1 MSGLEYGLHRYDDL
15 PLEIVL
21 KIFSYLGYS
30 DLQAAGSTCQRW
42 HAALDQTEFNQR
54 TRVCFSKV
62 VLSDQLSPGVDLMRC
77 ERRFQHFLFE
87 DVTLGQVKE
96 LMRFMGRTA
105 QSLALDN
112 VDLNDKQ
119 FYGMLG
125 VLPHLHSLSL
135 KRCLPLFMSG
145 SFLDSYNNSCPDL
158 NDLASNLAGIK
169 ELTLCENRYLTDAI
183 LMRLTSFMP
192 SLEAINMSGCHIA
205 FHNAIHRR
213 FYPATSSSDHVLPSE
228 SVLTFKFILTILN
241 LQRRTLRVLNFS
253 HTLIG
258 QALLALCDLNL
269 QLQRLYLAGCRQLNC
284 TTIRNFLATQPQLCA
299 LDLSATM
306 CVNDENLA
314 ALVQTNPQLEHLK
327 VNGCPSI
334 TNAGAIHLAKLK
346 RLKSLDI
353 SNCDNLTSSGIIEG
367 IASEE
372 NPVIQELN
380 VSYLRI
386 GEECIKAIASNLR
399 CLRSLHL
406 NLCVIGAT
414 DEAIQSVIGQLRWL
428 RELSLEH
435 CSGLTDAALTGINIS
450 KLEMTRK
457 QSGSQVSSMDNFY
470 PPYSYTL
477 AERDSLAGSLQSI
490 KISLRSKAEDE
501 IFRDARRKQAML
513 AAYEMNLIREDDFEG
528 HNIQQLRGLR
538 SLNLRGCN
546 KISDV
551 SLKYGLKHIELTR
564 LMLSNCQQISLLG
577 MEAMASSCPSI
588 EELDLSDC
596 YNITDKTIQVVT
608 AKLPRLKALHI
619 SGCSQLTEHTLDAI
633 ITNCSCLQTL
643 SIYRCR
649 SMYQDLEERLS
660 GVKTLRNL
668 NMDNLTSIDNA
679 EFFRLKK
686 RLDY

>member
-1 MSGLEYGLHRYDDL
+1 MSCSELCSPRYDEL

-30 DLQAAGSTCQRW
+30 DLQAAGGTCHRW
-42 HAALDQTEFNQR
+42 HAALDQTEFNMR

-62 VLSDQLSPGVDLMRC
+62 VLSDQLSPVADLLRC
-77 ERRFQHFLFE
+77 ERRFRHFLFE

-105 QSLALDN
+105 HSLALDN

-145 SFLDSYNNSCPDL
+145 SFLDTHNSCPDL
-158 NDLASNLAGIK
+158 NDLASNLAGIR
-169 ELTLCENRYLTDAI
+169 ELTLCENQYLTDAI

-192 SLEAINMSGCHIA
+192 SLEVINMSGCHIA

-213 FYPATSSSDHVLPSE
+213 FYPGNSSSDHVLPSE

-241 LQRRTLRVLNFS
+241 LQRRTLRELDFS

-258 QALLALCDLNL
+258 QALLALSDLNL

-284 TTIRNFLATQPQLCA
+284 TTIRNFLGTQPSLTA

-306 CVNDENLA
+306 CVSDENLA

-327 VNGCPSI
+327 VNGCLSI
-334 TNAGAIHLAKLK
+334 TNAGAVHLAKLK

-353 SNCDNLTSSGIIEG
+353 SNCDSITSSGITEG
-367 IASEE
+367 VASEE
-372 NPVIQELN
+372 NKVLQELN
-380 VSYLRI
+380 VSYLQI
-386 GEECIKAIASNLR
+386 CQECIKAIASNLR

-406 NLCVIGAT
+406 NHCVNGAT

-435 CSGLTDAALTGINIS
+435 CSMLTDAALTGINIS
-450 KLEMTRK
+450 KLELSRK
-457 QSGSQVSSMDNFY
+457 QSCSQVSSMDNFY
-470 PPYSYTL
+470 PPYSSTL

-501 IFRDARRKQAML
+501 IVRDARRKQAML

-546 KISDV
+546 RISDV
-551 SLKYGLKHIELTR
+551 SLKYGLKHVELKR
-564 LMLSNCQQISLLG
+564 LLLSNCQQISLLG
-577 MEAMASSCPSI
+577 MEAVASSCPSI

-596 YNITDKTIQVVT
+596 YNIMDKTIQVVT
-608 AKLPRLKALHI
+608 AKLPRLRALHI

-633 ITNCSCLQTL
+633 ITNCTCLQTL

-649 SMYQDLEERLS
+649 SMYTDLEERLS
-660 GVKTLRNL
+660 SVRTLRNL
-668 NMDNLTSIDNA
+668 NMDNLTNIDNA

>member
-1 MSGLEYGLHRYDDL
+1 MSCSEFSSPRYDEL

-30 DLQAAGSTCQRW
+30 DLQAAGGTCQRW
-42 HAALDQTEFNQR
+42 HAALDQTEFNMR

-62 VLSDQLSPGVDLMRC
+62 VLSDQLSPVADLLRC
-77 ERRFQHFLFE
+77 ERRFRHFLFE

-145 SFLDSYNNSCPDL
+145 SFLDTHNNSCPDL
-158 NDLASNLAGIK
+158 NDLASNLAGIR
-169 ELTLCENRYLTDAI
+169 ELTLCENQYLTDAI

-192 SLEAINMSGCHIA
+192 SLEVINMSGCHIA

-213 FYPATSSSDHVLPSE
+213 FYPGNGSSDHVLPSE
-228 SVLTFKFILTILN
+228 SVLTFKFILTILS
-241 LQRRTLRVLNFS
+241 LQRRTLRQLDFS

-258 QALLALCDLNL
+258 QALMALSDLNL

-284 TTIRNFLATQPQLCA
+284 TTIRNFLATQPSLTT

-306 CVNDENLA
+306 CVSDENLA

-327 VNGCPSI
+327 VNGCLSI
-334 TNAGAIHLAKLK
+334 TNAGAVHLAKLK

-353 SNCDNLTSSGIIEG
+353 SNCDSITSSGITEG
-367 IASEE
+367 VASEE
-372 NPVIQELN
+372 NKVLEELN
-380 VSYLRI
+380 VSYLQI
-386 GEECIKAIASNLR
+386 CQECIKAIASNLR

-406 NLCVIGAT
+406 NHCVNGAT

-435 CSGLTDAALTGINIS
+435 CSMLTDAALTGINIS
-450 KLEMTRK
+450 KLEFSRK

-470 PPYSYTL
+470 PPYSSTL

-501 IFRDARRKQAML
+501 IVRDARRKQAML

-546 KISDV
+546 RISDV
-551 SLKYGLKHIELTR
+551 SLKYGLKHVELKR
-564 LMLSNCQQISLLG
+564 LLLSNCQQISLLG
-577 MEAMASSCPSI
+577 MEAVASSCPSI

-596 YNITDKTIQVVT
+596 YNIMDKTIQVVT
-608 AKLPRLKALHI
+608 AKLPRLRALHI

-633 ITNCSCLQTL
+633 ITNCTCLQTL

-649 SMYQDLEERLS
+649 SMYTDLEERLS
-660 GVKTLRNL
+660 GVRTLRNL

>member
-1 MSGLEYGLHRYDDL
+1 MSYKELSSPRFDEL

-21 KIFSYLGYS
+21 KIFNYLGYS
-30 DLQAAGSTCQRW
+30 DMQAAGSTCQRW
-42 HAALDQTEFNQR
+42 HAALDQTEFNVR

-62 VLSDQLSPGVDLMRC
+62 VLSDQLSPVVDLLRC

-105 QSLALDN
+105 HSLALDN

-145 SFLDSYNNSCPDL
+145 SFLDSCTNSCPDL
-158 NDLASNLAGIK
+158 NDLASNLAGIR
-169 ELTLCENRYLTDAI
+169 ELTLCENQYLTDAI

-192 SLEAINMSGCHIA
+192 ALEVINMSGCHIA

-228 SVLTFKFILTILN
+228 SVLTFKFILTILS
-241 LQRRTLRVLNFS
+241 LQKRTLRELDFS

-269 QLQRLYLAGCRQLNC
+269 QLHRLYLSGCRQLNAA
-284 TTIRNFLATQPQLCA
+284 TIRSFLATQPHLSA
-299 LDLSATM
+299 LHLSATM
-306 CVNDENLA
+306 CVNDDNLA
-314 ALVQTNPQLEHLK
+314 ALVQTNPMLEHLK
-327 VNGCPSI
+327 INGCLSI

-353 SNCDNLTSSGIIEG
+353 SNCDSVTSSGIIEG
-367 IASEE
+367 VASEE
-372 NPVIQELN
+372 NQVLQELN
-380 VSYLRI
+380 VSCLQI
-386 GEECIKAIASNLR
+386 CEECVKAIASNLR
-399 CLRSLHL
+399 SLRSLQL
-406 NLCVIGAT
+406 NHCINGVT
-414 DEAIQSVIGQLRWL
+414 DEAVQSIIGQLRWL
-428 RELSLEH
+428 RDLSLEH
-435 CSGLTDAALTGINIS
+435 CSGITDAALTGINIS
-450 KLEMTRK
+450 KLELSRK

-470 PPYSYTL
+470 PPYCNSL
-477 AERDSLAGSLQSI
+477 AERDSMAGSLQSI

-501 IFRDARRKQAML
+501 IVRDARRKQAML
-513 AAYEMNLIREDDFEG
+513 AAYEMNLIRDDDFEG

-551 SLKYGLKHIELTR
+551 SLKYGLKHVELRR
-564 LMLSNCQQISLLG
+564 LLLSNCQQISLLG
-577 MEAMASSCPSI
+577 MEAVASSCPSI

-596 YNITDKTIQVVT
+596 YNITDKTIQVIT
-608 AKLPRLKALHI
+608 AKMPRLRALHI

-633 ITNCSCLQTL
+633 ITNCTCLQTL

-649 SMYQDLEERLS
+649 NMYSDLEERLS
-660 GVKTLRNL
+660 GVRTLRNL
-668 NMDNLTSIDNA
+668 NMDNLTTIDNA

>member
-1 MSGLEYGLHRYDDL
+1 M
-15 PLEIVL
+15 
-21 KIFSYLGYS
+21 
-30 DLQAAGSTCQRW
+30 
-42 HAALDQTEFNQR
+42 R

-62 VLSDQLSPGVDLMRC
+62 VLSDQLSPVADLLRC
-77 ERRFQHFLFE
+77 ERRFRHFLFE

-105 QSLALDN
+105 HSLALDN

-145 SFLDSYNNSCPDL
+145 SFLDTHNSCPDL
-158 NDLASNLAGIK
+158 NDLASNLAGIR
-169 ELTLCENRYLTDAI
+169 ELTLCENQYLTDAI

-192 SLEAINMSGCHIA
+192 SLEVINMSGCHIA

-213 FYPATSSSDHVLPSE
+213 FYPGNSSSDHVLPSE

-241 LQRRTLRVLNFS
+241 LQRRTLRELDFS

-258 QALLALCDLNL
+258 QALLALSDLNL

-284 TTIRNFLATQPQLCA
+284 TTIRNFLGTQPSLTA

-306 CVNDENLA
+306 CVSDENLA

-327 VNGCPSI
+327 VNGCLSI
-334 TNAGAIHLAKLK
+334 TNAGAVHLAKLK

-353 SNCDNLTSSGIIEG
+353 SNCDSITSSGITEG
-367 IASEE
+367 VASEE
-372 NPVIQELN
+372 NKVLQELN
-380 VSYLRI
+380 VSYLQI
-386 GEECIKAIASNLR
+386 CQECIKAIASNLR

-406 NLCVIGAT
+406 NHCVNGAT

-435 CSGLTDAALTGINIS
+435 CSMLTDAALTGINIS
-450 KLEMTRK
+450 KLELSRK
-457 QSGSQVSSMDNFY
+457 QSCSQVSSMDNFY
-470 PPYSYTL
+470 PPYSSTL

-501 IFRDARRKQAML
+501 IVRDARRKQAML

-546 KISDV
+546 RISDV
-551 SLKYGLKHIELTR
+551 SLKYGLKHVELKR
-564 LMLSNCQQISLLG
+564 LLLSNCQQISLLG
-577 MEAMASSCPSI
+577 MEAVASSCPSI

-596 YNITDKTIQVVT
+596 YNIMDKTIQVVT
-608 AKLPRLKALHI
+608 AKLPRLRALHI

-633 ITNCSCLQTL
+633 ITNCTCLQTL

-649 SMYQDLEERLS
+649 SMYTDLEERLS
-660 GVKTLRNL
+660 SVRTLRNL
-668 NMDNLTSIDNA
+668 NMDNLTNIDNA